1 MHRLKTPETGM
12 GDRLARVFHCAVA
25 EHLGGYQSA
34 VERCQNCTQTNTR
47 GVFVQSRPPPLR
59 PFLDSIP
66 KLQAF
71 EQFLE
76 ESIGVELTE
85 APWLEPPRRTEKMY
99 RALRTSGTLSPLE
112 DTGSPLGENENS
124 TPMEERLE
132 ILNSRE
138 VQNFILIFIT

>member
-12 GDRLARVFHCAVA
+12 GDRLARVFHCALA

-34 VERCQNCTQTNTR
+34 FERCQNCTQTNTR

-66 KLQAF
+66 NLQAF
-71 EQFLE
+71 EQFIE
-76 ESIGVELTE
+76 EPIGVELTE
-85 APWLEPPRRTEKMY
+85 APGLEPPRRTEKMY
-99 RALRTSGTLSPLE
+99 RALRTSGTL
-112 DTGSPLGENENS
+112 SPLGENENS

>member
-1 MHRLKTPETGM
+1 MHKLKTPETGM
-12 GDRLARVFHCAVA
+12 GDGLARVFQCALA

-34 VERCQNCTQTNTR
+34 FDRCQECTQTSSR
-47 GVFVQSRPPPLR
+47 AFVQSRPPPLR

-66 KLQAF
+66 NLQAF
-71 EQFLE
+71 EQFIE
-76 ESIGVELTE
+76 EPIGVELTE
-85 APWLEPPRRTEKMY
+85 APGLDPLRRTEKMH